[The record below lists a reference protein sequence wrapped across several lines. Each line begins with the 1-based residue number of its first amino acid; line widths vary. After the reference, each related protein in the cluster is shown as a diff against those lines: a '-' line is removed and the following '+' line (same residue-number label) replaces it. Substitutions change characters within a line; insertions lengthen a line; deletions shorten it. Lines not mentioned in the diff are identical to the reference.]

1 MVNGFWFSALIG
13 VGLGVMYGL
22 SAYLA
27 SRTAMNRSHR
37 SFMLLVLGGMMARL
51 FLTILIIT
59 LILLLVPVNKLVF
72 VVSFF
77 VIFVIGLTLEI
88 VILHRRQ
95 LSVNQNHSEKP

>member
-77 VIFVIGLTLEI
+77 VIFVIGLALEI
-88 VILHRRQ
+88 LILHRRQ